1 MEKKEDTMEEKEYTM
16 EEKEDNYINEQSMS
30 IIKLSKSIK
39 EPTIEK
45 IEYTIENIEDTMDN
59 KEDTMTTIED
69 IIEHNEDTT
78 EDLSILFNAISL
90 STYVVFSNSNKK
102 KDKNSLS
109 SLVSKSLSQSE
120 CIRLGF
126 AVEKLLC
133 DICSKTEG
141 FINIKPKNSKGE
153 KEADH
158 LFINNKTKEIY
169 YAEIK
174 TNINLDT
181 EKYKST
187 TDKILFIMDKLKN
200 KYPNY
205 KINGFLVAARYYD
218 KKIIPSLLL
227 NKYKRINN
235 NVIGVDD
242 YLTLFN
248 KPKFNSEKKYIE
260 WLDAIANTMFT

>member
-16 EEKEDNYINEQSMS
+16 EEKEDNDINEQSMS

-235 NVIGVDD
+235 NVIGIDD
-242 YLTLFN
+242 YLILFN